1 MKDPLRRRAR
11 AAALDA
17 LVRACGPLP
26 PAVIEGALAV
36 LAGAARWTRY
46 ERLVLRQL
54 EEALG
59 DQTSAAERRRI
70 ARGVRRHTARIVAE
84 WIRLARGAPPEGPG
98 AERGCW
104 IDEVVEL
111 DPTIER
117 LDAALAAGRGA
128 IVATAHLGSWDLLA
142 ARLRRRGHRGV
153 VVGHVRP
160 RDPVSRWLVA
170 MRAAYGV
177 ETVPQHSHPRVL
189 LETLRGGD
197 TVGLLCDLEVRRL
210 AGVHLPF
217 FGRPALT
224 MTAPAA
230 LARASG
236 APLVPVRCVA
246 CGPRRYRLSVEE
258 PFQVPRRGDRRAAT
272 LAALRRLNETFE
284 RWIRETPE
292 QWAWHQPRWR
302 VLPAEGR
309 TSPSKAP

>member
-1 MKDPLRRRAR
+1 MSEPLRRRVR

-17 LVRACGPLP
+17 LVGACGFVP
-26 PAVIEGALAV
+26 PALLEAGLTA

-46 ERLVLRQL
+46 ERIVRRQL

-59 DQTSAAERRRI
+59 AETTAAERRRI

-98 AERGCW
+98 AERGRW
-104 IDEVVEL
+104 IDEAVVL
-111 DPTIER
+111 DPSIAR

-177 ETVPQHSHPRVL
+177 ETVPQRSHPRVL
-189 LETLRGGD
+189 LEVLRGGG

-210 AGVHLPF
+210 AGEHVPF

-246 CGPRRYRLSVEE
+246 TGPRRYVLSVEE
-258 PFQVPRRGDRRAAT
+258 PFEVPRAGDRRAAT
-272 LAALRRLNETFE
+272 RAATRRLNETFE

-292 QWAWHQPRWR
+292 QWAWHQERWR
-302 VLPAEGR
+302 VPPEAGPALPRAAR
-309 TSPSKAP
+309 